1 MPDSLHAGGSPW
13 SYLVP
18 IAVVMLIVI
27 RRNSQPRPLKID
39 RLWVYPVVL
48 LVLMAG
54 TLSAAPPPVT
64 PVSVGLLVLGFLL
77 GIGAGW
83 QRGRFTQ
90 IHIHPETQELSSQ
103 SSFIGI
109 LFILAIFALRFGARD
124 VMAQYASTLHIPVIA
139 VGDAL
144 LVLAV
149 AMMATQR
156 LELWLRARRML
167 EDAKTGGPTITPPVG
182 L

>member
-18 IAVVMLIVI
+18 VAVVLLIVI
-27 RRNSQPRPLKID
+27 RRNSRPRALKIE
-39 RLWVYPVVL
+39 RLWIYPVIL
-48 LVLMAG
+48 LAMMASS
-54 TLSAAPPPVT
+54 LAAAPPPVT
-64 PVSVGLLVLGFLL
+64 PVSIGLLTLGFVL
-77 GIGAGW
+77 GIGVGW

-90 IHIHPETQELSSQ
+90 IHIHPETHELSSQ
-103 SSFIGI
+103 SSFVGI
-109 LFILAIFALRFGARD
+109 LFILAIFALRYGARD
-124 VMAQYASTLHIPVIA
+124 LLAENASYLHIPVIA
-139 VGDAL
+139 AGDGL

-167 EDAKTGGPTITPPVG
+167 EAAKAGGPTITPPIVR
-182 L
+182 